1 MLAAVTIT
9 RLEKAA
15 TDNGF
20 DLDLERAADWLCFG
34 SSQTSM
40 RIWLTAIG
48 ESRFLAAASRSDV
61 LDGLA
66 DLGTVSAAPLPS
78 GTAGALAVGD
88 IAALH
93 RLLRRAFQLSRT
105 LPDALLHDFDNET
118 ANLPRT
124 TEAERRVVR
133 RVGQDIFRRGLFEY
147 WDGRCAITGLGVPE
161 LLRASHI
168 KPWADCD
175 TDAERLDV
183 FNGFLLAPHLDAAF
197 DAGFITIAED
207 GTVLLSD
214 ALPSGARSALG
225 LDRSLKVH
233 GLHRAHERYVPWHRS
248 RIFRTSVE
256 NPSRMA
262 QADSGSRP
270 DTAPTLSVG

>member
-1 MLAAVTIT
+1 MLTAVTVT

-20 DLDLERAADWLCFG
+20 DLERERTVDWLSFG

-40 RIWLTAIG
+40 RIWLAAVG
-48 ESRFLAAASRSDV
+48 ESRFLAAASRTDV
-61 LDGLA
+61 IDGLA
-66 DLGTVSAAPLPS
+66 GLGAACTDRLPS
-78 GTAGALAVGD
+78 PAAGALAVSD

-105 LPDALLHDFDNET
+105 LPDALLHDFENET

-124 TEAERRVVR
+124 TEAERLVVQ
-133 RVGQDIFRRGLFEY
+133 RVGQDIFRRGLLEY
-147 WDGRCAITGLGVPE
+147 WDGRCAITGLGVSE

-183 FNGFLLAPHLDAAF
+183 FNGILLAAHLDAAF
-197 DAGFITIAED
+197 DAGFMTIAED
-207 GTVLLSD
+207 GTVLLSSL
-214 ALPSGARSALG
+214 LPPEARSALG
-225 LDRSLKVH
+225 LDKLPKIR
-233 GLHRAHERYVPWHRS
+233 GLQRAHERYLPWHRA
-248 RIFRTSVE
+248 RTL
-256 NPSRMA
+256 R
-262 QADSGSRP
+262 SGTERAS
-270 DTAPTLSVG
+270 

>member
-1 MLAAVTIT
+1 MLTAVTVT

-20 DLDLERAADWLCFG
+20 DLDLERTADWLCFG

-48 ESRFLAAASRSDV
+48 ESRFLAAASRADV
-61 LDGLA
+61 LEGLPGLGMA
-66 DLGTVSAAPLPS
+66 FTDLLPN
-78 GTAGALAVGD
+78 GAAGALCVSD

-105 LPDALLHDFDNET
+105 LPDALLHVFEDET
-118 ANLPRT
+118 RNLPRA
-124 TEAERRVVR
+124 TEMERLVVQ

-147 WDGRCAITGLGVPE
+147 WDGRCALTGLDVSE

-183 FNGFLLAPHLDAAF
+183 FNGLLLAAHLDAAF
-197 DAGFITIAED
+197 DAGFITIAGD
-207 GTVLLSD
+207 GSV
-214 ALPSGARSALG
+214 LPSNLFPTDARSALG
-225 LDRSLKVH
+225 LSELPKIR
-233 GLHRAHERYVPWHRS
+233 GLRRAHERYLPWHRAKV
-248 RIFRTSVE
+248 FRTGAERYEV
-256 NPSRMA
+256 
-262 QADSGSRP
+262 
-270 DTAPTLSVG
+270 

>member
-1 MLAAVTIT
+1 MLTPVAIT

-20 DLDLERAADWLCFG
+20 DLELEHTSDWLSFG

-40 RIWLTAIG
+40 RIWLTARG
-48 ESRFLAAASRSDV
+48 ESRFLAAMSRSDV
-61 LDGLA
+61 LKGLD
-66 DLGTVSAAPLPS
+66 DLGVVFTDLLPS
-78 GTAGALAVGD
+78 GAAGAASVRD

-105 LPDALLHDFDNET
+105 LPDTLLHVFENEI

-124 TEAERRVVR
+124 TEAERLVVR
-133 RVGQDIFRRGLFEY
+133 RVGQDIFRRGLLEY
-147 WDGRCAITGLGVPE
+147 WDGRCAITGLDVPD

-183 FNGFLLAPHLDAAF
+183 YNGLLLAPHLDAVF
-197 DAGFITIAED
+197 DSGFITIAED
-207 GTVLLSD
+207 GSVLLSD
-214 ALPSGARSALG
+214 ALPSGARATLG
-225 LDRSLKVH
+225 LDGLLKIDR
-233 GLHRAHERYVPWHRS
+233 LHRAHERYMPWHRS
-248 RIFRTSVE
+248 EIFRMGVESPRRLLGRDSWRSVK
-256 NPSRMA
+256 
-262 QADSGSRP
+262 
-270 DTAPTLSVG
+270 